1 MSIKMSSFKSKT
13 FLLYLGMGFMGIL
26 LLQMIFA
33 DNGMLDLK
41 RKYAERRRLIR
52 RDAVIKQKNAHLYHQ
67 VYRLRNDPA
76 YIESIARR
84 ELGMI
89 REDEIIIKSPAP

>member
-1 MSIKMSSFKSKT
+1 MNSFKNKK
-13 FLLYLGMGFMGIL
+13 FLLYLGIGFMGIL

-33 DNGMLDLK
+33 DNGVLDLK
-41 RKYAERRRLIR
+41 RKYAERNRLIR
-52 RDAVIKQKNAHLYHQ
+52 RNAIIKQENAHLYHQ
-67 VYRLRNDPA
+67 VYRLRNDSS

>member
-1 MSIKMSSFKSKT
+1 MNYFKNKK

-26 LLQMIFA
+26 LLQMIFS
-33 DNGMLDLK
+33 DNGVLDLRK
-41 RKYAERRRLIR
+41 KYAERKYLLQ
-52 RDAVIKQKNAHLYHQ
+52 RDAIIKQENAHLYHQ

-89 REDEIIIKSPAP
+89 REDEIIFKFKLAAP